1 MIFFFHFSIL
11 KHVFFVDNN
20 IIIVTSESASSSR
33 IWRLLRLT
41 GMSNKSRIRY
51 ESSFK
56 KFAFNNLKSW
66 FAFFSPFVFC
76 FFHISVEKTLQINI
90 PFKKHYILTIFLK
103 NSTTFFALVVFYLL
117 ILDFSH
123 FFFRQA
129 KWNRRAAPIKQYFC
143 HHQMVTSLAFD
154 YWMAIYLC

>member
-1 MIFFFHFSIL
+1 MSYDKKKKDVWEIFSWFFFHFSIL
-11 KHVFFVDNN
+11 KHVFCVDNN

-51 ESSFK
+51 ESSFR

-66 FAFFSPFVFC
+66 FAFFSPLV
-76 FFHISVEKTLQINI
+76 FFHISVEKALQINI

-103 NSTTFFALVVFYLL
+103 KNSTFFALVVFY
-117 ILDFSH
+117 
-123 FFFRQA
+123 
-129 KWNRRAAPIKQYFC
+129 
-143 HHQMVTSLAFD
+143 
-154 YWMAIYLC
+154 